1 MKRAGAIWKGRFIAM
16 KSVKKMVCLALVLV
30 CVFSVA
36 VTAFAMTGY
45 VVGGRLN
52 LRKLDSTSSTII
64 GYIPNG
70 STVMILDNGDITNGF
85 YHINAPCYKSGQT
98 AADCVFRTGY
108 GMQKYITLG
117 SNDVPDYGITQV
129 NSIANV
135 IQ

>member
-1 MKRAGAIWKGRFIAM
+1 M
-16 KSVKKMVCLALVLV
+16 KSVKRMVCLALVLV

-36 VTAFAMTGY
+36 VTAFATTSTGY

-52 LRKLDSTSSTII
+52 LRKSHSTSSTII

-108 GMQKYITLG
+108 GKREYIRELA
-117 SNDVPDYGITQV
+117 SDMPYYGLTQV
-129 NSIANV
+129 NSVENTF
-135 IQ
+135 Q